1 MSAPRFYLDQP
12 LAPGARFSLPP
23 GPARHAA
30 RALRLAENDAVT
42 LFNGHGG
49 EYAARIERIRKD
61 EVAVAVTG
69 FADIER
75 ESRLRLMLAQ
85 GISSGE
91 RMDYTLQKAVELGVA
106 AIQPIAARRSVVKLA
121 GERADKRTAHWQG
134 VVASACEQCGRNRV
148 PEVAAPLTLA
158 DWLGRT
164 TSRGQAAETD
174 SPGQRSMRLLFLSP
188 LAETRLPDLPAPAAM
203 DCLVAGPEG
212 GFEADEIAALH
223 AAGAVPVRLGPRV
236 LRTET
241 AALAALAA
249 MQALWGDF

>member
-1 MSAPRFYLDQP
+1 MSTPRFYLDQP

-30 RALRLAENDAVT
+30 RALRLAVDDPII
-42 LFNGHGG
+42 LFNGGGG
-49 EYAARIERIRKD
+49 EYSARIERIQKD
-61 EVAVAVTG
+61 DVAVSLTG

-75 ESRLRLMLAQ
+75 ESRLRVMLAQ

-121 GERADKRTAHWQG
+121 GERADKRVAHWQG
-134 VVASACEQCGRNRV
+134 VVTSACEQCGRNQV
-148 PEVAAPLTLA
+148 PAVSAPLTLA
-158 DWLGRT
+158 SWLG
-164 TSRGQAAETD
+164 QAD
-174 SPGQRSMRLLFLSP
+174 GRLLFLSP
-188 LAETRLPDLPAPAAM
+188 LADARLADLPVPTAT

-223 AAGAVPVRLGPRV
+223 AAGAIPVRLGARV

-249 MQALWGDF
+249 MQTLWGDF